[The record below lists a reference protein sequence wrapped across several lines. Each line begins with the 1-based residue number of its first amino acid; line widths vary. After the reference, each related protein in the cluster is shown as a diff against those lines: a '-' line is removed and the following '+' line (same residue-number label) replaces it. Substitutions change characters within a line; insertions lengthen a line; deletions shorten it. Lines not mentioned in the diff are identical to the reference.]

1 MSVVT
6 AVSLPPESLAA
17 ASLPRI
23 DYADAY
29 LARLPVGRRYT
40 LDQAV
45 TLVFATAPG
54 WVKGL
59 MQLRNALVRPFGLK
73 VEPPRSSAARGGP
86 MLPGARVG
94 IFRVFDRRPDEL
106 LLGEDDRHLDFR
118 VSVLLRDDDEQQWA
132 TVTTVVSFHN
142 ALGRAYFAI
151 VRPFHQIIV
160 PALIRRALRV
170 AASSPHRRRQ

>member
-1 MSVVT
+1 MGAVT
-6 AVSLPPESLAA
+6 AVPLPPGSLAA

-29 LARLPVGRRYT
+29 LARLPACRRYT

-45 TLVFATAPG
+45 ALVFATAPG

-73 VEPPRSSAARGGP
+73 VAPPRDGP
-86 MLPGARVG
+86 GPAGPLLAGARVG

-118 VSVLLRDDDEQQWA
+118 VSVLLRDEGEAQWA
-132 TVTTVVSFHN
+132 TVTTVVHVHS
-142 ALGRAYFAI
+142 ALGRAYFAA
-151 VRPFHQIIV
+151 VRPFHQLIV

-170 AASSPHRRRQ
+170 AAGAPAA

>member
-1 MSVVT
+1 MS
-6 AVSLPPESLAA
+6 AVIAVPLPPESLAA

-29 LARLPVGRRYT
+29 LARLPAGRRYT

-45 TLVFATAPG
+45 ALVFATTPG

-73 VEPPRSSAARGGP
+73 VEPPQSSAAPGSP
-86 MLPGARVG
+86 LLPGAQAG
-94 IFRVFDRRPDEL
+94 IFRVFERRPDE

-118 VSVLLRDDDEQQWA
+118 VSVLLRDEGVQQWA
-132 TVTTVVSFHN
+132 TITTVVCFHN
-142 ALGRAYFAI
+142 ALGRAYFAV
-151 VRPFHQIIV
+151 VRPFHQLIV

-170 AASSPHRRRQ
+170 AVTS

>member
-1 MSVVT
+1 MGIVT
-6 AVSLPPESLAA
+6 AVPPPPGNLAAVSLP
-17 ASLPRI
+17 RV

-29 LARLPVGRRYT
+29 LARLPAGRRYT
-40 LDQAV
+40 LDEAV
-45 TLVFATAPG
+45 ALVFATVPG
-54 WVKGL
+54 CVKGL
-59 MQLRNALVRPFGLK
+59 MQLRNLLVRPFGLK
-73 VEPPRSSAARGGP
+73 VDPSREAPGRAGP
-86 MLPGARVG
+86 LLPGARVG

-118 VSVLLRDDDEQQWA
+118 VSVLLRDEGEAQWA

-142 ALGRAYFAI
+142 ALGRAYFAV

-170 AASSPHRRRQ
+170 AASSRRA